1 MDYICKSVVAQRCGY
16 ELDACSVYGCVD
28 DFEVVMALDDFRV
41 QREALDGGQ
50 EGFIDVSS
58 DVLYQFG
65 IAFELDV
72 AYIGDFVDVVDD
84 VDIMWGKYLCTIGPV
99 SLVSVVFFGIM
110 RCGNV
115 DAALASE
122 MKYGEGQ
129 LGGWLDG
136 LERISLDAEG
146 REDVAAGLGK
156 VFGVVTHIVAYDN
169 RNLRQV
175 GKSLFEVVG
184 QTLCG
189 SSYGIDVHA
198 IGARA
203 HDAAQTA
210 CPKF

>member
-16 ELDACSVYGCVD
+16 ELDACSVYGGVD

-84 VDIMWGKYLCTIGPV
+84 VDIMWGKYLCAIGPV

-110 RCGNV
+110 
-115 DAALASE
+115 
-122 MKYGEGQ
+122 
-129 LGGWLDG
+129 
-136 LERISLDAEG
+136 
-146 REDVAAGLGK
+146 
-156 VFGVVTHIVAYDN
+156 
-169 RNLRQV
+169 
-175 GKSLFEVVG
+175 
-184 QTLCG
+184 
-189 SSYGIDVHA
+189 
-198 IGARA
+198 
-203 HDAAQTA
+203 
-210 CPKF
+210 